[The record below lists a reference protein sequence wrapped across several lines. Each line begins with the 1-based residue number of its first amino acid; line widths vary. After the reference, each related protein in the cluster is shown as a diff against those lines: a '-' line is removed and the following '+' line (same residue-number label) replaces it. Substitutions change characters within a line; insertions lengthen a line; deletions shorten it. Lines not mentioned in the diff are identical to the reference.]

1 MAGNQTTAA
10 EILFINFIFHS
21 SLPKTL
27 RNSMGHNSTPAGGC
41 SDKPHTSPSRPLTEK
56 GFPRNWGFSTTT
68 RRTHA
73 LAIRSY
79 LVPTALT
86 TPTTRPLHHSTPCSG
101 CFAPARGKIGDIRE
115 QHTSDW
121 RTILLQLRQ
130 EPTKTD
136 LVLDHAPPHL
146 YLHLDRGRAHHTNI
160 RATARITPR
169 ARTRATSGAVR
180 ARLTFPKDI
189 ALGTSTL
196 RRYCLPPRTTSTA
209 HLLRSPSS
217 SHTSGAED
225 FI

>member
-1 MAGNQTTAA
+1 
-10 EILFINFIFHS
+10 
-21 SLPKTL
+21 
-27 RNSMGHNSTPAGGC
+27 MGHNSTPAGGC

-56 GFPRNWGFSTTT
+56 WFPRNWGFSTTT

-130 EPTKTD
+130 EQTKTD
-136 LVLDHAPPHL
+136 LVLDHAPPLSTCTLTVAAPITRTYALPHASRRE
-146 YLHLDRGRAHHTNI
+146 HGREL
-160 RATARITPR
+160 PV
-169 ARTRATSGAVR
+169 VR
-180 ARLTFPKDI
+180 CEHASPFPKTSRSARQHSAAI
-189 ALGTSTL
+189 A
-196 RRYCLPPRTTSTA
+196 CLHARPRPRTYSDRHHHHIHPA
-209 HLLRSPSS
+209 RRISSDLL
-217 SHTSGAED
+217 
-225 FI
+225 